1 MAKKSSDDELLIA
14 NAIGTLRVHDVA
26 VPPLTD
32 EVFEYVYDKPLTDS
46 YAGAAETLER
56 ANAEIAQSIDQK
68 GSRLSRAYIAI
79 VALVSAISLA
89 FLVATIRAVLPEAA
103 G

>member
-14 NAIGTLRVHDVA
+14 KARYLH
-26 VPPLTD
+26 
-32 EVFEYVYDKPLTDS
+32 EYAQRA
-46 YAGAAETLER
+46 YAHSVVRFGR
-56 ANAEIAQSIDQK
+56 IDRK
-68 GSRLSRAYIAI
+68 GSRLSRVYIAT

-89 FLVATIRAVLPEAA
+89 FLLATIRAVLPEAA

>member
-14 NAIGTLRVHDVA
+14 KARYLY
-26 VPPLTD
+26 
-32 EVFEYVYDKPLTDS
+32 EYVYDKPLADS

-56 ANAEIAQSIDQK
+56 ANAEIAQSIDRK
-68 GSRLSRAYIAI
+68 GSRLSRAYIAT

-89 FLVATIRAVLPEAA
+89 FLLATMRAVLPEAA